1 MIDKKEIENLC
12 KSALTETQFL
22 VEIKISNNN
31 DIFVT
36 IDDFNGLEIEECR
49 RISRF
54 IEENLDR
61 DKEDFSIEVSSP
73 GLTNPFKVPEQY
85 QKSLNKEVEV
95 ILKTGEKITGTL
107 TTIRDDEI
115 IISYSYFAKMANK
128 KQQIS
133 EISKIKF
140 KDIKST
146 KSVISFK

>member
-36 IDDFNGLEIEECR
+36 IDDFNGLNIEECR

-73 GLTNPFKVPEQY
+73 GLSNPFKVPEQY

-115 IISYSYFAKMANK
+115 IISYSYFAKMANTT
-128 KQQIS
+128 QQIS

>member
-36 IDDFNGLEIEECR
+36 IDDFNGLNIEECR

>member
-36 IDDFNGLEIEECR
+36 IDDFNGLKIEECR

>member
-73 GLTNPFKVPEQY
+73 GLSNPFKVPEQY

>member
-36 IDDFNGLEIEECR
+36 IDDFNGLEIEECG

>member
-1 MIDKKEIENLC
+1 MIDKKEIEDLC
-12 KSALTETQFL
+12 KSTLTETQFL

>member
-12 KSALTETQFL
+12 KSTLTETQFL

>member
-1 MIDKKEIENLC
+1 MIDKKEIEDLC
-12 KSALTETQFL
+12 KSTLTETQFL
-22 VEIKISNNN
+22 VEIRISNNN

-95 ILKTGEKITGTL
+95 VLKTGEKITGTL

>member
-1 MIDKKEIENLC
+1 MIDKKEIEDLC
-12 KSALTETQFL
+12 KSTLTETQFL

-73 GLTNPFKVPEQY
+73 GLSNPFKVPEQY

>member
-12 KSALTETQFL
+12 KSTLTETQFL

-73 GLTNPFKVPEQY
+73 GLSNPFKVPEQY

>member
-107 TTIRDDEI
+107 TSIRDDEI
-115 IISYSYFAKMANK
+115 IVSYSYFAKMANK

>member
-1 MIDKKEIENLC
+1 LC
-12 KSALTETQFL
+12 KSAITETQFF
-22 VEIKISNNN
+22 VEIKISNKN
-31 DIFVT
+31 DNFVNK
-36 IDDFNGLEIEECR
+36 DDFNGLNIEECR

-73 GLTNPFKVPEQY
+73 GLSNPFKVPEQY

>member
-12 KSALTETQFL
+12 KSTLTETQFL

-36 IDDFNGLEIEECR
+36 IDDFNGLNIEECR

-73 GLTNPFKVPEQY
+73 GLSNPFKVPEQY

>member
-1 MIDKKEIENLC
+1 MIDKKEIEDLC
-12 KSALTETQFL
+12 KSTLTETQFL

-36 IDDFNGLEIEECR
+36 IDDFNGLNIEECR

>member
-140 KDIKST
+140 QDIKST

>member
-1 MIDKKEIENLC
+1 
-12 KSALTETQFL
+12 
-22 VEIKISNNN
+22 
-31 DIFVT
+31 
-36 IDDFNGLEIEECR
+36 
-49 RISRF
+49 
-54 IEENLDR
+54 
-61 DKEDFSIEVSSP
+61 
-73 GLTNPFKVPEQY
+73 VPEQY

>member
-1 MIDKKEIENLC
+1 MIDKKEIEDLC
-12 KSALTETQFL
+12 KSTLTETQFL

-61 DKEDFSIEVSSP
+61 DKEDFSIEISSP

>member
-1 MIDKKEIENLC
+1 MIDKKEIEDLC
-12 KSALTETQFL
+12 KSTLTETQFL

-36 IDDFNGLEIEECR
+36 IDDFNGLNIEECR

-73 GLTNPFKVPEQY
+73 GLSNPFKVPEQY

>member
-36 IDDFNGLEIEECR
+36 IDDFNGLNIEECR

-73 GLTNPFKVPEQY
+73 GLSNPFKVPEQY